1 MDVKK
6 VARKARMIQFRL
18 NFWTKIARLTR
29 FGLHGFILCRI
40 RRAYEDAAAYN
51 RMAGQFNRQQRRERR
66 RERAIRRNGG
76 ES

>member
-18 NFWTKIARLTR
+18 NLWTKIARLTR
-29 FGLHGFILCRI
+29 FGMHGFILWRI

-51 RMAGQFNRQQRRERR
+51 RMAVQFNRQQRRERR

>member
-1 MDVKK
+1 MDAKK

-18 NFWTKIARLTR
+18 NLWTKIARLTR
-29 FGLHGFILCRI
+29 IGLHGFVLWRI

-66 RERAIRRNGG
+66 RERAIRQNGG
-76 ES
+76 AR

>member
-6 VARKARMIQFRL
+6 AARKARMIQFRL

-29 FGLHGFILCRI
+29 FGMHGFILWRI
-40 RRAYEDAAAYN
+40 RRAYEDAEAYN

-76 ES
+76 AR

>member
-18 NFWTKIARLTR
+18 NFWKKIARLTR
-29 FGLHGFILCRI
+29 FGMHGFILWRI

-51 RMAGQFNRQQRRERR
+51 SIAVQFNRQQRRERR

>member
-18 NFWTKIARLTR
+18 NFWTKIERLTR
-29 FGLHGFILCRI
+29 FGMHGFILWRI

-51 RMAGQFNRQQRRERR
+51 RMAVQFNRQQRSERR
-66 RERAIRRNGG
+66 RERAIRRNVGAR
-76 ES
+76 

>member
-29 FGLHGFILCRI
+29 FGMHGFVLWRI
-40 RRAYEDAAAYN
+40 RRAYEDSAAYN

-66 RERAIRRNGG
+66 RERAIRHGRA
-76 ES
+76 

>member
-29 FGLHGFILCRI
+29 FGLHGFILWRI
-40 RRAYEDAAAYN
+40 RRDYEDAAAYN
-51 RMAGQFNRQQRRERR
+51 RMAGQFNRRQRKERR
-66 RERAIRRNGG
+66 RELAIRQKGG
-76 ES
+76 AR

>member
-18 NFWTKIARLTR
+18 NLWTKIARLTR
-29 FGLHGFILCRI
+29 FGMHGFILWRI

-51 RMAGQFNRQQRRERR
+51 RMAVQFNRQQRRERR

-76 ES
+76 AR

>member
-1 MDVKK
+1 MDVKT
-6 VARKARMIQFRL
+6 VARKASMIQFRL

-29 FGLHGFILCRI
+29 FGMHGFILWRI

>member
-18 NFWTKIARLTR
+18 NLWTKIARLTR
-29 FGLHGFILCRI
+29 FGMNGYILWRI
-40 RRAYEDAAAYN
+40 RMAYEDAAAYN